1 MVLQLQHDFCSV
13 FWTKIGKLLPS
24 FGIDPI
30 LELATVRKT
39 KTCISFNLL
48 SNFKEYFGTILEPNW
63 DFATYFGKPPRPGNN
78 RGIDPVLEL
87 DTVHEGLLVGRR
99 DDFSDTLT
107 KHSMSFHEKTI

>member
-1 MVLQLQHDFCSV
+1 MNLTRFAKLFFSNFSKNILGLDVKFGQV
-13 FWTKIGKLLPS
+13 WTKIG
-24 FGIDPI
+24 
-30 LELATVRKT
+30 
-39 KTCISFNLL
+39 ISLD
-48 SNFKEYFGTILEPNW
+48 KNW

-107 KHSMSFHEKTI
+107 KTQYEFS

>member
-1 MVLQLQHDFCSV
+1 M
-13 FWTKIGKLLPS
+13 GKL
-24 FGIDPI
+24 G
-30 LELATVRKT
+30 T
-39 KTCISFNLL
+39 
-48 SNFKEYFGTILEPNW
+48 NF

-107 KHSMSFHEKTI
+107 KHSISFHEKNIMLMSQ